1 MNPQDGKNLKIS
13 DSDWVKIKSRRGEI
27 KVKVK
32 FTNRVNA
39 GQVFMPFH
47 FAESAANLLTNDAL
61 DPVAKIPELKVSA
74 VKIESLS

>member
-1 MNPQDGKNLKIS
+1 MSPQDGTKLKIS
-13 DSDWVKIKSRRGEI
+13 DSDWVKVNSRRGEI

-47 FAESAANLLTNDAL
+47 FGESAANFLTNDAL

-74 VKIESLS
+74 VKIEKLS

>member
-1 MNPQDGKNLKIS
+1 MNPQDGKDLKLN
-13 DSDWVKIKSRRGEI
+13 DNDWVRVNSRRGEI

-47 FAESAANLLTNDAL
+47 FTESAANLLTNDAL
-61 DPVAKIPELKVSA
+61 DPVAKIPEFKVSA
-74 VKIESLS
+74 VKVEKLS